1 MLARMDDARI
11 GRTVRILRQRRGW
24 RQRDLGL
31 HAGISKAAISDIE
44 RGRVDRYTLATIRRV
59 LRSLSATV
67 ELYATWGGAGDLDRL
82 LDADHALVVE
92 LWAGRHQAAGWELLP
107 EASYSIFGERGRI
120 DLLAFHPTTGV
131 LEVAECKTGIW
142 DVQDT
147 IGRLDAKVR
156 LARRVAAERGWRV
169 SRVVPALVIAEG
181 RTARRR
187 IAQHSSLFG
196 RFECRGHSALRS
208 SATRRGPPVRSC
220 SSSPCQNPT
229 REVLGELVSVACG
242 RARSALARIRRK
254 CCHRPPWVDV
264 DGDGRCRRRLRQA

>member
-120 DLLAFHPTTGV
+120 DLLAFHPATGV

-196 RFECRGHSALRS
+196 RFECRGHSAL
-208 SATRRGPPVRSC
+208 AFVRD
-220 SSSPCQNPT
+220 PT
-229 REVLGELVSVACG
+229 RPAGALLFFLTLPKTNQGSLRRAGQRRVRPRTLGPRADPPKMLPPAAVGG
-242 RARSALARIRRK
+242 R
-254 CCHRPPWVDV
+254 
-264 DGDGRCRRRLRQA
+264 